1 MGAQVRVAARKPR
14 WAAGVVIPARDEEQS
29 IVACLDA
36 VIRALDQCQHHLS
49 ASWIVVV
56 ADCCQDET
64 AALAAATLR
73 DRGTVL
79 ECSASSPGR
88 TRRLGVTEVLA
99 HFDRTRRSRVWIANT
114 DADSSVASNWMQ
126 RQLELARHGYCG
138 VAGIV
143 QVDTVA
149 GLDEVT
155 LQALLADYKICEDGT
170 HPHVHG
176 ANLGVRAD
184 AYIDAGCWSSLAVA
198 EDHCLWS
205 RIKARGWPTTSCAK
219 TVVRTSGRLY
229 GRAVGGYAD
238 TLRKRVTLMQAEAV
252 PCTR

>member
-1 MGAQVRVAARKPR
+1 MRVTGRKPS

-36 VIRALDQCQHHLS
+36 VMRALDQCQNHLS

-56 ADCCQDET
+56 ADSCQDET
-64 AALAAATLR
+64 AALAAMTLG

-88 TRRLGVTEVLA
+88 ARRLGVTEVLT
-99 HFDRTRRSRVWIANT
+99 HFDRAPRSRVWIANT
-114 DADSSVASNWMQ
+114 DADSCVASSWMRQ
-126 RQLELARHGYCG
+126 QLELARQGYCG

-143 QVDTVA
+143 QVETVE

-155 LQALLADYKICEDGT
+155 LQALLADYEIREDGT

-184 AYIDAGCWSSLAVA
+184 AYIDAGCWSGLAVA

-205 RIKARGWPTTSCAK
+205 RIKARGWPTASCSK

-238 TLRKRVTLMQAEAV
+238 TLRTRLILMQAEAL